1 MGQALETLVEGFE
14 FLEGPRWRDGRLWMS
29 DMWGH
34 TIHTVTESGE
44 CTLIAELPNRP
55 SGLNFLPDGTLVAV
69 SMADRKLMKVG
80 DTGTLTEYA
89 DLSAL
94 AQADINDSVVD
105 ADGNIY
111 VGNFGYDLMA
121 GAEPAMANLVLV
133 TPDGQSRV
141 VADDMSFPN
150 GTVITADGKTLICAE
165 TFRQTLTAFERGADG
180 SLSNRRVW
188 ADLGDRTPDG
198 ICLDQEG
205 AIWVSCFMS
214 SEFVRVSEGGGI
226 SARIEVSSSKR
237 AVACNLGGAD
247 GRTLFALTFEGEMDE
262 IGSAAKKARVE
273 VCQVDVPGAGSP

>member
-1 MGQALETLVEGFE
+1 MGHTLETLVEGFE
-14 FLEGPRWRDGRLWMS
+14 FLEGPRWRDGRLWIS

-34 TIHTVTESGE
+34 TVHTVTEAGA
-44 CTLIAELPNRP
+44 CALVAELPNRP

-69 SMADRKLMKVG
+69 SMADRKLMRVG
-80 DTGTLTEYA
+80 DAGKLTEYA

-105 ADGNIY
+105 GDGNIY
-111 VGNFGYDLMA
+111 VGNFGFDLNG

-133 TPDGQSRV
+133 TPDGQPRV
-141 VADDMSFPN
+141 VADDMNFPN
-150 GTVITADGKTLICAE
+150 GTVITADGATLICAE
-165 TFRQTLTAFERGADG
+165 SFGQKLTAFDRGVDG
-180 SLSNRRVW
+180 NLSNRRVW
-188 ADLGDRTPDG
+188 ADLGERVPDG

-214 SEFVRVSEGGGI
+214 SEFVRVSEGGTI

-247 GRTLFALTFEGEMDE
+247 GRTFFALTFEGEMDE
-262 IGSAAKKARVE
+262 IGSVAKKSQVE
-273 VCQVDVPGAGSP
+273 VCKVDVPGAGSP